1 MCIAK
6 DKSNKSTAAMEG
18 HDVGTNDTADADI
31 TNCVSAA
38 GTEKERELE
47 EDDLV
52 WYFSYGSNLN
62 PEVFEK
68 KRKIKCVDYR
78 VCKAPGYVLTYSESM
93 LPYCEPG
100 FCTCVKRSDLPC
112 HQSNI
117 RPDIHGVA
125 FLITRQ
131 QYEHMLLTEGGWG
144 YQEYR
149 SCPFWGIGHYGEEE
163 IECVEIEP
171 ERCCDGNNDSTEK
184 QPPASTTTSSKTPP
198 RRFKALTLTGLFG
211 IHQRYDAN
219 CSKRYYDIVQA
230 GAASS
235 GLPASYRD
243 YLRERHPAYEP
254 SGCWC
259 STLAASLYL
268 VFAFP
273 CIFIEMGSL
282 HLCIWWNER
291 KLAPQ
296 KVANENTEGASSK
309 QIKATTRRKRFAD
322 VVRPPWI
329 VLKLCHLYRLTVLES
344 IVTPF
349 LMDWCKLPNGFR
361 NKCCDGTANDNKG
374 DTGVEKAQ

>member
-1 MCIAK
+1 MAN
-6 DKSNKSTAAMEG
+6 DTNKKTTAAMKG
-18 HDVGTNDTADADI
+18 KDVGTIDKGSVVAEDTAKNYGQQED
-31 TNCVSAA
+31 
-38 GTEKERELE
+38 
-47 EDDLV
+47 DDLV

-62 PEVFEK
+62 PEIFEK

-78 VCKAPGYVLTYSESM
+78 LCKAPGYVLTFTESM
-93 LPYCEPG
+93 IPYCEPS

-171 ERCCDGNNDSTEK
+171 ERCCDGDNNNKD
-184 QPPASTTTSSKTPP
+184 PPVSTTTTTSTEVPP
-198 RRFKALTLTGLFG
+198 QRFKALTLTGLFG
-211 IHQRYDAN
+211 NHQRYDAN

-235 GLPASYRD
+235 GLPTSYRD

-254 SGCWC
+254 SGCWR
-259 STLAASLYL
+259 STLAFRLYF

-273 CIFIEMGSL
+273 CLVVELGTV

-291 KLAPQ
+291 KLAQQ
-296 KVANENTEGASSK
+296 KMANDKTEGESSK
-309 QIKATTRRKRFAD
+309 QTKIETRRKRFED
-322 VVRPPWI
+322 VARPPWI
-329 VLKLCHLYRLTVLES
+329 LMKLCQLYQITVLET

-349 LMDWCKLPNGFR
+349 LTDWCKLPDGYR
-361 NKCCDGTANDNKG
+361 NSCCGDAANDSRK
-374 DTGVEKAQ
+374 DTADKKPQ